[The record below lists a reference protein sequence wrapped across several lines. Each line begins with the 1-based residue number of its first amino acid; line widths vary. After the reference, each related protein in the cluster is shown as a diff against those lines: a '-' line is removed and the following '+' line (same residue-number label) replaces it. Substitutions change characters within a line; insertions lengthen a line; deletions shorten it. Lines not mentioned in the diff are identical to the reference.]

1 MTGRDLQKAMSDI
14 NDDFIL
20 EASPDQAGARPVP
33 IWRRSSFRVI
43 SGLAAASLVL
53 VIGINT
59 FLIRHPDS
67 AKTNAPVTD
76 MDTVSD
82 AFEEKSF
89 EGEAFEGEAFEG
101 KAFEEN
107 TFEDTP
113 LNTYEAPA
121 SPDLSAPVMESEL
134 STEAISETESETET
148 PEP

>member
-43 SGLAAASLVL
+43 SGLAAACLVL

-76 MDTVSD
+76 VDTPSD

-89 EGEAFEGEAFEG
+89 EGEAFEGE
-101 KAFEEN
+101 AFEEN

-134 STEAISETESETET
+134 STEAISEAERETET

>member
-76 MDTVSD
+76 VDTASD

-89 EGEAFEGEAFEG
+89 EGEAFEGEAFE
-101 KAFEEN
+101 EN

-113 LNTYEAPA
+113 LNTYEAPS

-134 STEAISETESETET
+134 STEAISEAESETET

>member
-76 MDTVSD
+76 MDTASD

-89 EGEAFEGEAFEG
+89 EGEAFEGE
-101 KAFEEN
+101 AFEEN

>member
-43 SGLAAASLVL
+43 SGLAAACLVL

-67 AKTNAPVTD
+67 AKTNGPVTD
-76 MDTVSD
+76 MDTPSD

-89 EGEAFEGEAFEG
+89 EGEAFEGEAFE
-101 KAFEEN
+101 EN

-113 LNTYEAPA
+113 LNTYEASA

>member
-76 MDTVSD
+76 MDTASD

-89 EGEAFEGEAFEG
+89 EGE
-101 KAFEEN
+101 AFEEN

-134 STEAISETESETET
+134 STEAISEAESETET

>member
-43 SGLAAASLVL
+43 SGLAAACLVL

-76 MDTVSD
+76 MDTASD

-89 EGEAFEGEAFEG
+89 EGEAFEGE
-101 KAFEEN
+101 AFEEN

-134 STEAISETESETET
+134 STEAISEAESETET
-148 PEP
+148 PKP

>member
-67 AKTNAPVTD
+67 AKTNGPVTD
-76 MDTVSD
+76 MDTPSD

-89 EGEAFEGEAFEG
+89 EGEAFEGE
-101 KAFEEN
+101 AFEEN

-134 STEAISETESETET
+134 STEAISEAESETET

>member
-43 SGLAAASLVL
+43 SGLAAACLVL

-67 AKTNAPVTD
+67 AKTNGPVTD
-76 MDTVSD
+76 MDTPSD

-89 EGEAFEGEAFEG
+89 EGEAFEGE
-101 KAFEEN
+101 AFEEN

-134 STEAISETESETET
+134 STEAISEAESETET

>member
-76 MDTVSD
+76 VDTASD

-89 EGEAFEGEAFEG
+89 EGEAFEGE
-101 KAFEEN
+101 AFEEN

-134 STEAISETESETET
+134 STEAISEAESETET

>member
-76 MDTVSD
+76 MDTASD

-89 EGEAFEGEAFEG
+89 EGEAFEGE
-101 KAFEEN
+101 AFEEN

-134 STEAISETESETET
+134 STEAISEAESETET

>member
-43 SGLAAASLVL
+43 SGLAAACLVL

-76 MDTVSD
+76 VDTASD

-89 EGEAFEGEAFEG
+89 EGGAFEGE
-101 KAFEEN
+101 AFEEN

-134 STEAISETESETET
+134 STEAISEAESETET